1 MFNACTRE
9 KKSMP
14 LARRLTWRVKDA
26 FFQLEH
32 GGGFRISA
40 SVLQMDAIDQP
51 IIPTKWVSFRIEQS
65 RDLLLWMKTC
75 S

>member
-1 MFNACTRE
+1 MNIQGK

-14 LARRLTWRVKDA
+14 RARRLTWRVKDA

-51 IIPTKWVSFRIEQS
+51 IIPTK
-65 RDLLLWMKTC
+65 
-75 S
+75 